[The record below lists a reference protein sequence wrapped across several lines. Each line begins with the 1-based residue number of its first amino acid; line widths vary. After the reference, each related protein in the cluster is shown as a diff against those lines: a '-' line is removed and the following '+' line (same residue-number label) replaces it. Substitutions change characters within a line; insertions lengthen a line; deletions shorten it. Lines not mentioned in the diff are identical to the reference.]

1 MLCFSFLFVH
11 FVKFATQYN
20 YLIMKKLIL
29 PLLSGIILSSCV
41 SQKEHAALVTKNKET
56 EEQLLQVKTNLQKCL
71 IEKESRDSKVFA
83 LTEQVKY
90 LKEDKKTAL
99 KQVEN
104 LTVLTQSS
112 SDNIKNV
119 ISQLSEKDKY
129 INGVRKAMTQKDSLN
144 LAIKYHLTKNL
155 TEGIQDEDIEVNV
168 EKTVVLISISD
179 KMLFKSGSYKVTD
192 KAYSVLEK
200 IAKVINDQPK
210 MDVMIEG
217 HTDATP
223 ISRDLIQ
230 DNWDL
235 SALRATSITRVLQT
249 KFNVSPGR
257 LIAAGR
263 SQYVPLAENDTPE
276 NRAKN
281 RRTKIVIMP
290 QLNQFFNLLEQ
301 DAPKK

>member
-1 MLCFSFLFVH
+1 
-11 FVKFATQYN
+11 
-20 YLIMKKLIL
+20 MKKLSF
-29 PLLSGIILSSCV
+29 LLLTAVIVSSCV
-41 SQKEHAALVTKNKET
+41 SKKDFVTLQSKHDQAKTELVDIKA
-56 EEQLLQVKTNLQKCL
+56 NLQKCL
-71 IEKESRDSKVFA
+71 IESEKESSKVFS

-144 LAIKYHLTKNL
+144 LAIKFHLTKNL
-155 TEGIQDEDIEVNV
+155 TDGIQDNDIEVNV
-168 EKTVVLISISD
+168 EKTVVFISISD
-179 KMLFKSGSYKVTD
+179 KLLFKSGSYNVTEN
-192 KAYSVLEK
+192 AYTVLEK
-200 IAKVINDQPK
+200 IAKVINGQPQ
-210 MDVMIEG
+210 MEVMIEG

-223 ISRDLIQ
+223 IKRDLIQ

-235 SALRATSITRVLQT
+235 SALRATSITRILQY
-249 KFNVSPGR
+249 KYGVNPER

-263 SQYVPLAENDTPE
+263 SLYIPLVPNDTDE
-276 NRAKN
+276 NKSKN
-281 RRTKIVIMP
+281 RRTKIIIMP
-290 QLNQFFNLLEQ
+290 KLNQLFDLLEQ
-301 DAPKK
+301 DNSK

>member
-1 MLCFSFLFVH
+1 
-11 FVKFATQYN
+11 
-20 YLIMKKLIL
+20 MKKLSF
-29 PLLSGIILSSCV
+29 LLLTAVIVSSCV
-41 SQKEHAALVTKNKET
+41 SKKDFVTLQSKHDQAKTELVDIKA
-56 EEQLLQVKTNLQKCL
+56 NLQRCL
-71 IEKESRDSKVFA
+71 IESEKESSKVFS

-144 LAIKYHLTKNL
+144 LAIKFHLTKNL
-155 TEGIQDEDIEVNV
+155 TDGIQDNDIEVNV
-168 EKTVVLISISD
+168 EKTVVFISISD
-179 KMLFKSGSYKVTD
+179 KLLFKSGSYNVTD
-192 KAYSVLEK
+192 NAYTVLEK
-200 IAKVINDQPK
+200 IAKVINGQPQ
-210 MDVMIEG
+210 MEVMIEG

-223 ISRDLIQ
+223 IKRDLIQ

-235 SALRATSITRVLQT
+235 SALRATSITRILQY
-249 KFNVSPGR
+249 KYGVKPER

-263 SQYVPLAENDTPE
+263 SQYIPLGPNDTAENKS
-276 NRAKN
+276 KN
-281 RRTKIVIMP
+281 RRTKIIIMP
-290 QLNQFFNLLEQ
+290 KLNQLFDLLEQ
-301 DAPKK
+301 DSSK

>member
-1 MLCFSFLFVH
+1 
-11 FVKFATQYN
+11 
-20 YLIMKKLIL
+20 MKKLSF
-29 PLLSGIILSSCV
+29 LLLTAVIVSSCV
-41 SQKEHAALVTKNKET
+41 SKKDFVTLQSKHDQAKTELVDIKA
-56 EEQLLQVKTNLQKCL
+56 NLQRCL
-71 IEKESRDSKVFA
+71 IESEKESSKVFS

-144 LAIKYHLTKNL
+144 LAIKFHLTKNL
-155 TEGIQDEDIEVNV
+155 TDGIQDNDIEVNV
-168 EKTVVLISISD
+168 EKTVVFISISD
-179 KMLFKSGSYKVTD
+179 KLLFKSGSYNVTD
-192 KAYSVLEK
+192 NAYTVLEK
-200 IAKVINDQPK
+200 IAKVINGQPQ
-210 MDVMIEG
+210 MEVMIEG

-223 ISRDLIQ
+223 IKRDLIQ

-235 SALRATSITRVLQT
+235 SALRATSITRILQY
-249 KFNVSPGR
+249 KYGVKPER

-263 SQYVPLAENDTPE
+263 SQYIPLGPNDTAENKS
-276 NRAKN
+276 KN
-281 RRTKIVIMP
+281 RRTKI
-290 QLNQFFNLLEQ
+290 
-301 DAPKK
+301 